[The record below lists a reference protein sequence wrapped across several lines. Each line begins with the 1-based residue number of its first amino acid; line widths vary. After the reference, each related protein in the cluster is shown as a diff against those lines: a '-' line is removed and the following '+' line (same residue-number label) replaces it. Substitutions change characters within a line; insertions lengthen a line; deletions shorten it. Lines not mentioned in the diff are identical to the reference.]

1 MPHIDVFNG
10 DADGLCALHQLR
22 LHEPLESELVTGVKR
37 DIALLNRVHATRGDH
52 VTVLDISFDK
62 NRMDVERLLRAG
74 AEITYFDHHFSGDV
88 PEHDSLHAT
97 IDTSPDVCTSLL
109 VDAHLHG
116 AFRPWAVVAAF
127 GDNLF
132 DAARRTAAGLG
143 LSGAAME
150 QLKHLGTLINYNGYG
165 ATLDDLHCHPARLY
179 RAMAPYADP
188 FDFMRESRVYE
199 ELDAGYREDI
209 GRARSLVAEFEDQ
222 AVALYLLPDAAW
234 ARRVS
239 GVFANELARACPGRA
254 HALATEMPDGSYR
267 ISVRAPLA
275 TKTGADALCRRFP
288 GGGGRQAAAGINAL
302 PKEMFSAFIQDFR
315 RHFSG

>member
-1 MPHIDVFNG
+1 MAHIDVFNG

-22 LHEPLESELVTGVKR
+22 LHEPIESELVTGVKR
-37 DIALLNRVHATRGDH
+37 DIALLNRVHATHGDH

-62 NRMDVERLLRAG
+62 NRPDVERLLSAG

-88 PEHDSLHAT
+88 PVHPGLRAT

-132 DAARRTAAGLG
+132 DAARRAAVGLE
-143 LSGAAME
+143 LSGEGIE
-150 QLKHLGTLINYNGYG
+150 QLRHLGTLINYNSYG
-165 ATLDDLHCHPARLY
+165 ATLDDLHFHPARLY
-179 RAMAPYADP
+179 RSMAPFADP
-188 FDFMRESRVYE
+188 FDFMRESRAYA

-209 GRARSLVAEFEDQ
+209 ERVQSLVAEFEDH
-222 AVALYLLPDAAW
+222 ATAMYVLPDAAW
-234 ARRVS
+234 ARRIS
-239 GVFANELARACPGRA
+239 GVFANELARTHPRRA

-275 TKTGADALCRRFP
+275 TKTGADVLCRQFP
-288 GGGGRQAAAGINAL
+288 TGGGRQAAAGINAL
-302 PKEMFSAFIQDFR
+302 PKDMFSAFIQAFR
-315 RHFSG
+315 RQFSN